1 MSGIASSAIFFSIAP
16 PPIVP
21 TVEPSSFMSILAQ
34 GLPGAEPNDST
45 TVARTA
51 GVPEFLAAM
60 ISSKISIFNSL
71 KKGI

>member
-1 MSGIASSAIFFSIAP
+1 
-16 PPIVP
+16 
-21 TVEPSSFMSILAQ
+21 MSILAQ
-34 GLPGAEPNDST
+34 GFPGAEPNDST

-71 KKGI
+71 KKRYLIILVLDFNETDP